1 MTKFNDYVIN
11 IGNDWENL
19 TPFETAAT
27 KKKAIAVAA
36 AITAKC
42 VEVVYCPCNDIDVN
56 EIVWRN
62 QKN

>member
-11 IGNDWENL
+11 IGSNWGNL

-27 KKKAIAVAA
+27 KKKAIAIAE

-42 VEVVYCPCNDIDVN
+42 VEVVYCPCDDMDVN

>member
-11 IGNDWENL
+11 IGSNWGNL

-27 KKKAIAVAA
+27 KKKAVAVAET
-36 AITAKC
+36 ITAKC
-42 VEVVYCPCNDIDVN
+42 VEVVYCPCDDMDVN